1 MFDVSTL
8 VAELCK
14 QVPERLAF
22 EPTDVQLSD
31 LAIPAAKANEEPP
44 RFLSFD
50 AENQPKINS
59 FLPQFPFDRDVIAID
74 STSIVLGYVP
84 EGLVGAIRAS
94 VIIKPKGKKHHRKEQ
109 YGAYLVV
116 ITNYN
121 KDDLYASTR
130 ELVYGEGTRARAP
143 DLRKTLDR
151 LRSLLERHLQFEAV
165 KSFSNALVLVDGSL
179 IAGAVADP
187 MFVIRKLV
195 HDAASH
201 GNTIVALSKST
212 TLTMH
217 ESQLGIL
224 SLIDGIPNACYVGD
238 LREHL
243 TQQRNRYVGCV
254 YVGRLTPNGEAF
266 RFDIPENTALSHEEV
281 FSMVSGLSGEHGY
294 PEALKLAH
302 MTSVFSS
309 IEVIELQAAAINL
322 YGLQLREN
330 VRRKLFPM

>member
-1 MFDVSTL
+1 MFDVNPL
-8 VAELCK
+8 VAKLCSEVPK
-14 QVPERLAF
+14 QRSF

-31 LAIPAAKANEEPP
+31 LTASSAKPYEESPQAVA
-44 RFLSFD
+44 LNS
-50 AENQPKINS
+50 ENKPKIRS
-59 FLPQFPFDRDVIAID
+59 FQSKFPLDHDVVAID

-94 VIIKPKGKKHHRKEQ
+94 VIIKPKGKKHYRKEQ

-116 ITNYN
+116 VTNYN

-130 ELVYGEGTRARAP
+130 ELVYGESTRARAP

-165 KSFSNALVLVDGSL
+165 KSFNNTLLLIDGSL
-179 IAGAVADP
+179 MAGAVADP
-187 MFVIRKLV
+187 MFVIKKLV
-195 HDAASH
+195 SDAAA
-201 GNTIVALSKST
+201 NENAIVALSKST
-212 TLTMH
+212 TLTLR
-217 ESQLGIL
+217 ENQFGIL

-243 TQQRNRYVGCV
+243 TQQQDRYAGCV

-266 RFDIPENTALSHEEV
+266 RFDIPQNTALPHKEV

>member
-1 MFDVSTL
+1 MFDVSSL

-14 QVPERLAF
+14 QVPKHLAF

-31 LAIPAAKANEEPP
+31 LAISASKTNEEPP
-44 RFLSFD
+44 RFISFD
-50 AENQPKINS
+50 ADNQPRINS
-59 FLPQFPFDRDVIAID
+59 FLPQFPFDRDVVAID

-116 ITNYN
+116 ITNYH

-130 ELVYGEGTRARAP
+130 KLVYGEATRARAP

-151 LRSLLERHLQFEAV
+151 LRSLLERHLQLQAAQ
-165 KSFSNALVLVDGSL
+165 SFSDALILVDGSL
-179 IAGAVADP
+179 MAGAVADP
-187 MFVIRKLV
+187 MFVIKKLV
-195 HDAASH
+195 GDAASH
-201 GNTIVALSKST
+201 YNTVVALSKST
-212 TLTMH
+212 TLTLC
-217 ESQLGIL
+217 ENQFGIL

-243 TQQRNRYVGCV
+243 TQQRDRYVGCV
-254 YVGRLTPNGEAF
+254 YVGRLSPNGEAF
-266 RFDIPENTALSHEEV
+266 RFDIPENATLPHAEV

>member
-1 MFDVSTL
+1 VFDVSSV
-8 VAELCK
+8 VAKLCK
-14 QVPERLAF
+14 QVPKHLAF

-31 LAIPAAKANEEPP
+31 LAISASKTNEEPL
-44 RFLSFD
+44 RFVSLD
-50 AENQPKINS
+50 VDNQPRINS
-59 FLPQFPFDRDVIAID
+59 FNAQFPFDRDVIAID

-130 ELVYGEGTRARAP
+130 EMVYGEATRAKAP

-165 KSFSNALVLVDGSL
+165 KTFNNALLLVDGSL
-179 IAGAVADP
+179 MAGAVADP
-187 MFVIRKLV
+187 VFVIRKLV
-195 HDAASH
+195 RDAASH

-212 TLTMH
+212 TLTLH
-217 ESQLGIL
+217 ENQLGIL
-224 SLIDGIPNACYVGD
+224 SLVDDIADACYVGD
-238 LREHL
+238 LREHIA
-243 TQQRNRYVGCV
+243 QQRDRYVGCV

-266 RFDIPENTALSHEEV
+266 RFDIPENAALPHEEV